1 MKGLKITT
9 ALERLVQMYEIIYIG
24 TGGLGLNIC
33 DHRKD
38 FFFVCYYVRRRGL
51 PIQDVRCSII
61 TTGF

>member
-24 TGGLGLNIC
+24 TGGLGLNIY

-38 FFFVCYYVRRRGL
+38 IFLCV
-51 PIQDVRCSII
+51 
-61 TTGF
+61 TTYDGGVYPY